1 VNWIWSTVLN
11 VAPFAGLDME
21 IVGGVLPTVTVTDA
35 VAVDPSASVIDAVIV
50 CVPFDRRLVKLPPL
64 PMVPSRLEVHV
75 IEPVRLPCSKSL
87 ADPWKATLSLV
98 TNVPPFAG
106 LVMVMVGG
114 VFATVIVTEAVV
126 EAPSASV
133 ARAVMTCTPFESLLV
148 KPVPVPREP
157 SLSELQAIEPVRPP
171 SSKSAAEP
179 WNEMLSL
186 RRNDAPF
193 DGLEIDTDGAEFVT
207 ATVTV
212 ATLVIPSE
220 SVTLAVMTWVPFESL
235 LPTVAPVP
243 SAPSLSDVHEI
254 APDKEP
260 SSGSDAVPWND
271 SIWLVLKPA
280 PLLGLWID
288 TVGALLP
295 TETDT
300 DVETVSP
307 SASVA
312 CAVITW
318 TPIGS
323 DRVRFPP
330 VPRPP
335 ERLDVQTIE
344 LVRSP
349 WSKSL
354 AVARNEI

>member
-1 VNWIWSTVLN
+1 MLTT
-11 VAPFAGLDME
+11 
-21 IVGGVLPTVTVTDA
+21 GGVFVTVIDA
-35 VAVDPSASVIDAVIV
+35 TAVRVDPSASVIDAVIV

-64 PMVPSRLEVHV
+64 PIAPSLLEVHM

-87 ADPWKATLSLV
+87 ADPWNERLSLV
-98 TNVPPFAG
+98 TNVLPFVG
-106 LVMVMVGG
+106 LVMPTVGG
-114 VFATVIVTEAVV
+114 VFATVIVIEAVV
-126 EAPSASV
+126 AAPSASV
-133 ARAVMTCTPFESLLV
+133 TRAVMTCTPFESLLV
-148 KPVPVPREP
+148 KPVPVPMDP
-157 SLSELQAIEPVRPP
+157 SLSELHAIELVRPP

-193 DGLEIDTDGAEFVT
+193 DGLEIDTDGGEFVT
-207 ATVTV
+207 ATEMV
-212 ATLVIPSE
+212 ATLVIPFE

-235 LPTVAPVP
+235 LATVAPVP

-254 APDKEP
+254 APDNEP

-271 SIWLVLKPA
+271 SIWLVLKLA

-295 TETDT
+295 TLTDT

-307 SASVA
+307 SASVI

-318 TPIGS
+318 MPIGS

-354 AVARNEI
+354 AVAWNEIWALGEKADPSAGL